1 MKPQR
6 PTRERAPARPGKR
19 EPRGNTHAARDG
31 QPEPRL
37 PHEHDQSSDSQV
49 LGNEQAR
56 KLMRQAAS
64 AVDRGLVDTDRGA
77 VTERLAREHFGAD
90 APVPRKRRR

>member
-64 AVDRGLVDTDRGA
+64 DVDRGLVDRTP
-77 VTERLAREHFGAD
+77 L
-90 APVPRKRRR
+90 VPATALSAGESETNILPP